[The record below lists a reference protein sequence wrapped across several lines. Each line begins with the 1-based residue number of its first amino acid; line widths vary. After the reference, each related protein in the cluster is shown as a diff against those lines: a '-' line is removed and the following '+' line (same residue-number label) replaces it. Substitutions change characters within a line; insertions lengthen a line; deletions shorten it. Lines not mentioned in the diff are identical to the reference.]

1 MKFREKLDAIV
12 AKNNSLLCVGLDP
25 DISKIPVHFR
35 NDQDVFFQFNKA
47 IIEATHDLVCTYK
60 PNIAFYEAEGV
71 EGLQQLKKTIEYIK
85 SNHPNIPILLDAK
98 RGDIGNTNSKYAK
111 AIYEYWDVDAT
122 TVYPH
127 LGLDSVKPF
136 LEYKDKLTILLIKTS
151 NPDAKTFQS
160 LNTEGEPFYYKMA
173 QVIAKWPYDNIGI
186 MIGATYPE
194 ELAKVR
200 SLFPNSIFLSPG
212 IGAQAGDIGAAI
224 KAGLDKQKK
233 GIMFNASRSVIFAAS
248 GMDFAEK
255 AREQAQK
262 LKEKINQHR

>member
-1 MKFREKLDAIV
+1 
-12 AKNNSLLCVGLDP
+12 
-25 DISKIPVHFR
+25 
-35 NDQDVFFQFNKA
+35 
-47 IIEATHDLVCTYK
+47 
-60 PNIAFYEAEGV
+60 
-71 EGLQQLKKTIEYIK
+71 
-85 SNHPNIPILLDAK
+85 
-98 RGDIGNTNSKYAK
+98 
-111 AIYEYWDVDAT
+111 
-122 TVYPH
+122 
-127 LGLDSVKPF
+127 
-136 LEYKDKLTILLIKTS
+136 
-151 NPDAKTFQS
+151 
-160 LNTEGEPFYYKMA
+160 MA